1 MTDPITIDIPHQL
14 GLEGARAK
22 LEQGVGQIAGVIP
35 GGSMRSHRWQGNTL
49 HFEIEAL
56 GLRVDTKLEVF
67 ETRIHAVVGL
77 PPLFALFAT
86 KIKAKLEQV
95 GTKLLK

>member
-56 GLRVDTKLEVF
+56 GQRVDTKLEVF
-67 ETRIHAVVGL
+67 KNPNPCCRRPSAVGR
-77 PPLFALFAT
+77 A
-86 KIKAKLEQV
+86 ICHENQS
-95 GTKLLK
+95 